1 MYTQEWKGESA
12 FFLSYFFFRAS
23 PYGWICGVIST
34 KTPAS
39 IILCLN
45 ILLYQRNLRHWRNAA
60 EWINGKV
67 YKLLPKIRA
76 SLVLMCY
83 VIWLHCFGA
92 EGGQKAVGM
101 CSEKSCLQDH
111 ESICN
116 VCFNAFQTVMGQNY
130 SSNRIYIWTMM
141 QFYCKD
147 PEFVQIICFEIA
159 LQESYWPLASDLTCE
174 WKGRDAHWKIDPLK
188 RMCKTWLLNKS
199 YTNCAKPMCEHRILT
214 SCNTVLR

>member
-1 MYTQEWKGESA
+1 
-12 FFLSYFFFRAS
+12 
-23 PYGWICGVIST
+23 
-34 KTPAS
+34 
-39 IILCLN
+39 
-45 ILLYQRNLRHWRNAA
+45 
-60 EWINGKV
+60 
-67 YKLLPKIRA
+67 
-76 SLVLMCY
+76 MCY

-101 CSEKSCLQDH
+101 CSQKSCLQDH

-116 VCFNAFQTVMGQNY
+116 VCFNAFQTLMGQNY

-159 LQESYWPLASDLTCE
+159 LQQSYWPLASDLTCE
-174 WKGRDAHWKIDPLK
+174 WKGRDAHRKIDPLK

-199 YTNCAKPMCEHRILT
+199 YTNWLNRCVNIGYWPHATLYYGNVVLAAREVFPDNFVLLNISGLGCKPIGFQLPSSCYMTPVLQHMALSLYSILRDTCMGKNYLASCPEHHTLH
-214 SCNTVLR
+214 

>member
-1 MYTQEWKGESA
+1 
-12 FFLSYFFFRAS
+12 
-23 PYGWICGVIST
+23 
-34 KTPAS
+34 
-39 IILCLN
+39 
-45 ILLYQRNLRHWRNAA
+45 
-60 EWINGKV
+60 
-67 YKLLPKIRA
+67 
-76 SLVLMCY
+76 MCY
-83 VIWLHCFGA
+83 VMWLHCFGA

-159 LQESYWPLASDLTCE
+159 LQESYWPLASDLTCK
-174 WKGRDAHWKIDPLK
+174 WKGRDAHRKIDPLK
-188 RMCKTWLLNKS
+188 RMCKTWLLKLI
-199 YTNCAKPMCEHRILT
+199 RVILT
-214 SCNTVLR
+214 VLNRCVNIGYWPHATQYYGNVVWAAREVFPDNFVLLNISGLGCKPIGFQLPSSCYRTPVLQHMALSLYSTLRDTCMGKNYLASCPEHHTLHYN